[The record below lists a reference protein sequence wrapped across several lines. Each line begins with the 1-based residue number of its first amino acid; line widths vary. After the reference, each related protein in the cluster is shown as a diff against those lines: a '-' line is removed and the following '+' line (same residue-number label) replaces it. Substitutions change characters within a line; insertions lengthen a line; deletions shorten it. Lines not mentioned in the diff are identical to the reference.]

1 MGPDSDNT
9 GADQPEHPKAQNAKE
24 RIKLKSEERKRLL
37 EHMRPKVKFS
47 GKPLT
52 LIPKISLLKGLP
64 RD

>member
-9 GADQPEHPKAQNAKE
+9 GAKDGHSKAQNIKE

-37 EHMRPKVKFS
+37 EHMSPKVKFS